1 MYAIISTGGK
11 QLKVTNDEVVAVERI
26 AGNAGDKV
34 VFDQVLAVGEGA
46 SLNVGTPTVAGAK
59 VEAEIVEHFR
69 GPKLISKSNAVKAT
83 ACAKGTDRNSPES
96 KFFLWGNLPCVMMQ
110 TELCL
115 KPKSRE

>member
-34 VFDQVLAVGEGA
+34 TFDQVLAVGEGA
-46 SLNVGTPTVAGAK
+46 SLNVGAPTVAGAK

-69 GPKLISKSNAVKAT
+69 GRKLIAFKMKRRKGYRLRKGHRQELTKVKILSV
-83 ACAKGTDRNSPES
+83 G
-96 KFFLWGNLPCVMMQ
+96 
-110 TELCL
+110 
-115 KPKSRE
+115 